1 MKKLN
6 KRCCMLL
13 VILMMSLVLTAAF
26 PAASQAA
33 GVKLKMYNMWA
44 TWCGPCIGELP
55 DLGEISR
62 KYQGVVE
69 LIGLQTDAYDDA
81 SLQKGNQLLAANG
94 CTYKNIPLTDEHSW
108 MIVLSEDNE
117 FFIPQM
123 HFLDRDNKLVKS
135 MVGFN
140 DYEGWAT
147 IIEELLADLKDDPGI
162 LRGDVNND
170 GDVNH
175 EDLQRLVDYFVSE
188 TKPASM
194 ANADADGS
202 GKVDHD
208 DLEALIAL
216 ILGQ

>member
-13 VILMMSLVLTAAF
+13 AILMMSLVLTAAF

-162 LRGDVNND
+162 VPGDLDND
-170 GDVNH
+170 GDVDLY
-175 EDLQRLVDYFVSE
+175 DLQDLVEYLVSRKE
-188 TKPASM
+188 PASL
-194 ANADADGS
+194 ANADVNQS
-202 GKVDHD
+202 GKVDEKD
-208 DLEALIAL
+208 AEALIAL
-216 ILGQ
+216 ILAQ

>member
-13 VILMMSLVLTAAF
+13 AILMMSLVLTAAF